1 MRRDPTYILKVSLAL
16 NHYFGSSWLLKK
28 CLVSQMPTVL
38 KKLVEEGLPVK
49 GLVIGEG
56 PFTSK
61 LSKVGCLIAKLWN
74 THHTVRVVNSRGS
87 SKDELTFFF
96 GMTLQLPNVQC
107 LGWKHGIELEEA
119 YASSDVL
126 V

>member
-1 MRRDPTYILKVSLAL
+1 
-16 NHYFGSSWLLKK
+16 
-28 CLVSQMPTVL
+28 MPLVL

-61 LSKVGCLIAKLWN
+61 LSKVALLRSCVI
-74 THHTVRVVNSRGS
+74 HTTQCALSIQEEVAQMNS
-87 SKDELTFFF
+87 LFFIIN
-96 GMTLQLPNVQC
+96 MTLQLPNVQC
-107 LGWKHGIELEEA
+107 LGWKSGLELEEA